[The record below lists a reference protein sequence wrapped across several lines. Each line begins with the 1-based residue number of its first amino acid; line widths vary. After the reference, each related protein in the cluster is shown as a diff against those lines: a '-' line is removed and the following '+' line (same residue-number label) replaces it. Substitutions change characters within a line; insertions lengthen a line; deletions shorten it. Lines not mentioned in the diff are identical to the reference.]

1 MEEKELKKHQS
12 EGTDENISETTDND
26 DEIVETDAAENA
38 GKDGGADDE
47 TSTEDVQKESVEEL
61 KIKVEE
67 YKDKWMRN
75 VAEFDNYK
83 KRNARLWQDAYNE
96 GISSV
101 VLKILPVGDNLD
113 RALGMGL
120 DEKTEN
126 GIRNIKR
133 KFDETLKSLGI
144 DEINPEGEKFDP
156 NVAEAVMQ
164 VEGAEEDESDTVK
177 QVFEKGYKLKDK
189 IIRYAKVSVVK

>member
-61 KIKVEE
+61 KIKIEE

-101 VLKILPVGDNLD
+101 ILKILPVGDNLD

-126 GIRNIKR
+126 GIRNVKR